1 MLQFNDGVS
10 FDTSGRLRIVRK
22 FDGYYVVGQNMMCP
36 VDSYEDGRK
45 LIAQLTKG
53 G

>member
-10 FDTSGRLRIVRK
+10 FDTSGPLRIVRK

-45 LIAQLTKG
+45 LIAKMKG